1 MKFPYGLADF
11 YSIRKEGYFYQDRT
25 AFIRTLEER
34 GKQLVF
40 LRPRRFGKSMW
51 ISTLANYYDVARA
64 NDFPMLFGDLAI
76 GQDPT
81 PLHNQHF
88 ILRWNFSKV
97 AAFGEVETII
107 QVLYD
112 HINAQIEAFG
122 VRYAA
127 WLPQPITI
135 HPENAISSFESL
147 LSAIAGQ
154 PYKLYLFIDE
164 YDNFANEIAMG
175 GARSDTERYE
185 KMVTGDGVLKTVFKN
200 IKAAMGEGRMD
211 RVFVTGVSPMLL
223 SDLTSGFNTATD
235 ISLEQQVHDLCGFT
249 EPEVTHM
256 TQTVGRQCD
265 FAPEQIEQMIA
276 LMRTFYN
283 GYTFQPSAR
292 GLLYNP
298 TLTLYFLDKTQ
309 LDRQPPQKMLDV
321 NLAMDKNKLEY
332 IASRPGSE
340 KMILKLLENNPQ
352 LAVRELCPRFRR
364 NDLTQATTE
373 HLAALFFYFGL
384 ATTDG
389 RTESGT
395 LRLRIPNLIVRN

>member
-1 MKFPYGLADF
+1 
-11 YSIRKEGYFYQDRT
+11 
-25 AFIRTLEER
+25 
-34 GKQLVF
+34 
-40 LRPRRFGKSMW
+40 
-51 ISTLANYYDVARA
+51 
-64 NDFPMLFGDLAI
+64 
-76 GQDPT
+76 
-81 PLHNQHF
+81 
-88 ILRWNFSKV
+88 
-97 AAFGEVETII
+97 
-107 QVLYD
+107 
-112 HINAQIEAFG
+112 
-122 VRYAA
+122 
-127 WLPQPITI
+127 
-135 HPENAISSFESL
+135 
-147 LSAIAGQ
+147 
-154 PYKLYLFIDE
+154 
-164 YDNFANEIAMG
+164 
-175 GARSDTERYE
+175 
-185 KMVTGDGVLKTVFKN
+185 
-200 IKAAMGEGRMD
+200 
-211 RVFVTGVSPMLL
+211 
-223 SDLTSGFNTATD
+223 
-235 ISLEQQVHDLCGFT
+235 
-249 EPEVTHM
+249 
-256 TQTVGRQCD
+256 
-265 FAPEQIEQMIA
+265 MIA

-395 LRLRIPNLIVRN
+395 LRLRIPNLIVRNLHFEKLRELLLPDQFDLQSTLAPLTR